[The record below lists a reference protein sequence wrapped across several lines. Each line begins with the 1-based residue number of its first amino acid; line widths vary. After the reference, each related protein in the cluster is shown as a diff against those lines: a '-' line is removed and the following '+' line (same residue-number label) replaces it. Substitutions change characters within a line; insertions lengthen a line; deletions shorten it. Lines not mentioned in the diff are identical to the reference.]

1 MLAEEFD
8 RAFAAILIDDVVIFE
23 LHSGFRVMAF
33 DRLELQIVDGV
44 ISYVEDDG
52 EESYFDASTVSRII
66 RRTRPPMSDRL
77 RPSTNGK
84 H

>member
-8 RAFAAILIDDVVIFE
+8 RAFATILIDDVVIFE

-33 DRLELQIVDGV
+33 DRLQLQIAEGV

-52 EESYFDASTVSRII
+52 EESFFDATSVARVLST
-66 RRTRPPMSDRL
+66 TRPPMSDRL